1 MEIYIKDKMRR
12 RRVEL
17 NLSRDALSKLSG
29 VSSQLIF
36 RAEKTG
42 KIFMESYFKMH
53 DVLVNYKRGEL
64 DAYVAPEQSTWDSF
78 DK

>member
-1 MEIYIKDKMRR
+1 MEIYIKDKLRR

-17 NLSRDALSKLSG
+17 NLSRDALSKLCG

-42 KIFMESYFKMH
+42 KIYMESYFKMH
-53 DVLVNYKRGEL
+53 DVLVNYKRGEA
-64 DAYVAPEQSTWDSF
+64 DAYVAPEKSTWDII
-78 DK
+78 DQ

>member
-64 DAYVAPEQSTWDSF
+64 DAYVAPEKSTWDSF

>member
-1 MEIYIKDKMRR
+1 MEIYIKDKLRK

-17 NLSRDALSKLSG
+17 NLSRDALSKLCG

-42 KIFMESYFKMH
+42 KIYMESYFKMH
-53 DVLVNYKRGEL
+53 DVLVNYRKGEL
-64 DAYVAPEQSTWDSF
+64 DAFVGPEESTWDSF